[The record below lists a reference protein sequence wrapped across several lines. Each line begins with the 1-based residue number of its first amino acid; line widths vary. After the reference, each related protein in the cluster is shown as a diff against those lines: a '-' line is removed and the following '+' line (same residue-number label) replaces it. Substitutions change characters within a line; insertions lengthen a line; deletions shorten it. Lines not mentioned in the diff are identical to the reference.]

1 MALGWKGIP
10 APGKFTPT
18 CQPDGGYNVVQCDMS
33 VGVCWCVDKNGIEE
47 QGTRTSGMPTCGL
60 MGKLIGKFSKTGLYL

>member
-10 APGKFTPT
+10 SPGKFVPT

-33 VGVCWCVDKNGIEE
+33 VGVCWCVDKNGIEK
-47 QGTRTSGMPTCGL
+47 QGTRTTGMPSCGL
-60 MGKLIGKFSKTGLYL
+60 IGKLIGKFNKSGLCL